1 MTRYVPPSPDNVVS
15 FGSGRGLRG
24 ANVQLEGP
32 RPAVVQPMSRVI
44 DSVDFRRPLLTKRER
59 FLLGVALVLSLLAL
73 AGCATPAV
81 CPRDTVAE
89 REARLS
95 EHARD
100 WLEALRHAYECD
112 LAKENVRRAAL
123 AGDEAAL
130 RENAHVWAT
139 CKERP

>member
-32 RPAVVQPMSRVI
+32 RPAVVEPMSRVV

-73 AGCATPAV
+73 AGCGAGSAPPVPSGSERAV
-81 CPRDTVAE
+81 CSWGDPLCCSTPPSLGKVYLADIRAE
-89 REARLS
+89 RWR
-95 EHARD
+95 
-100 WLEALRHAYECD
+100 
-112 LAKENVRRAAL
+112 K
-123 AGDEAAL
+123 
-130 RENAHVWAT
+130 
-139 CKERP
+139 P